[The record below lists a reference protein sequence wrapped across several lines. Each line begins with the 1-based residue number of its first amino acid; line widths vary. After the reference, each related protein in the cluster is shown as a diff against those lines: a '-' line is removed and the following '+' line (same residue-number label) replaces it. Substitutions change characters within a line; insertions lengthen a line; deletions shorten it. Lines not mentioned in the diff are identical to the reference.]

1 MNDLMPREKALEYG
15 IGALNNIELLALI
28 IKSACKEKNVFELAD
43 DVIHKANGFNNLLS
57 LTYEE
62 LTSIKGIKKAKA
74 LEILAILEISKRLSK
89 VDKVSE
95 EEITNPNKVVE
106 WIRFNVAFSSQE
118 QFLAIYLN
126 NKGNVIKSEIIY
138 KGTKNSSVVSIDEVL
153 RKAILLQA
161 SSMLVA
167 HNHPSDNCEPS
178 HNDIEL
184 TTKLHKSC
192 ELIGIPLLDHLIV
205 GKSSYFSFKNMGLLH

>member
-1 MNDLMPREKALEYG
+1 MNDMMPREKALEYG
-15 IGALNNIELLALI
+15 IASLNNNELLALI
-28 IKSACKEKNVFELAD
+28 IKSACKEKNVFELAE

-62 LTSIKGIKKAKA
+62 LITIKGIKKAKA

-89 VDKVSE
+89 IDKVSE

-106 WIRFNVAFSSQE
+106 WIRFNVAYSCQE

-138 KGTKNSSVVSIDEVL
+138 KGTKSSSVVSVDEVL

-161 SSMLVA
+161 SSILVA

-184 TTKLHKSC
+184 TTKLYKSC

-205 GKSSYFSFKNMGLLH
+205 GKSNYFSFKNKGLLF